1 MAANAGRLT
10 ELPKDKERCY
20 KSRNSHS
27 AFIEFHLDEHR
38 CKAFSTSHLITY
50 SLDPNPGAEDD
61 KAEPSQKLHLVF
73 STADVVIL
81 GWRLTL
87 LAERICESR
96 LYAVSILAKRY
107 AELDAG
113 PCVSSISIQPIEEKM
128 KS

>member
-1 MAANAGRLT
+1 MT

-27 AFIEFHLDEHR
+27 AFIEFYLDEHHR
-38 CKAFSTSHLITY
+38 KAFSTSHLITY
-50 SLDPNPGAEDD
+50 SLDPNPEAEDD
-61 KAEPSQKLHLVF
+61 KTEPPQKLHLAF

-81 GWRLTL
+81 GWQLAL
-87 LAERICESR
+87 LADRICENR

-113 PCVSSISIQPIEEKM
+113 PCVSSISIQPIEEKI
-128 KS
+128 KT